1 LTLIFLSIII
11 ISYSRYLNSRLIIG
25 GDPVEKKCRNL
36 PYLVLMQTS
45 KAVQERIRLEMSE
58 NNLSITEFSVLEVL
72 YNKGKQTIQQ
82 IGNSIL
88 ISSGSMT
95 YIIDKLEQRE
105 LLHRS
110 ACPDDRRV
118 IHVTLTDSGK
128 VLMEK
133 IMPKHHELVDY
144 MLGSLNNDEA
154 DTLVKL
160 LKKVGKRVIS

>member
-1 LTLIFLSIII
+1 MMET
-11 ISYSRYLNSRLIIG
+11 
-25 GDPVEKKCRNL
+25 KCRNV

-58 NNLSITEFSVLEVL
+58 NNLTITEFSVLEVL
-72 YNKGKQTIQQ
+72 YHKGKQTIQQ
-82 IGNSIL
+82 VGHSIL

-95 YIIDKLEQRE
+95 YVIDKLEQRG

-110 ACPDDRRV
+110 ACPEDRRV
-118 IHVTLTDSGK
+118 IHVTLTENGK
-128 VLMEK
+128 ELMET

-144 MLGSLNNDEA
+144 MLGALSNNEA

-160 LKKVGKRVIS
+160 LNKIRK

>member
-1 LTLIFLSIII
+1 MKT
-11 ISYSRYLNSRLIIG
+11 
-25 GDPVEKKCRNL
+25 KCRNL
-36 PYLVLMQTS
+36 PYLFLMQTS
-45 KAVQERIRLEMSE
+45 KEVQERIRLEMRE

-95 YIIDKLEQRE
+95 YVIDKLEQRN

-118 IHVTLTDSGK
+118 IHVTLTDGGK
-128 VLMEK
+128 DLMEK
-133 IMPKHHELVDY
+133 IMPKHHELVDH

-154 DTLVKL
+154 EILVKL
-160 LKKVGKRVIS
+160 LKKVKEKVES

>member
-1 LTLIFLSIII
+1 MME
-11 ISYSRYLNSRLIIG
+11 N
-25 GDPVEKKCRNL
+25 KCRNM

-58 NNLSITEFSVLEVL
+58 NNLTITEFSVLEVL
-72 YNKGKQTIQQ
+72 YLKGKQTIQQ
-82 IGNSIL
+82 VGHSIL

-95 YIIDKLEQRE
+95 YVIDKLEQRG

-110 ACPDDRRV
+110 ACPEDRRA
-118 IHVTLTDSGK
+118 IYVTLTENGK
-128 VLMEK
+128 ELMES

-144 MLGSLNNDEA
+144 MLGALSNDEA

-160 LKKVGKRVIS
+160 LNKIKK